1 MKRLNANLLLGVLLI
16 AAGALFLLQNMGYLQ
31 NFSNVIWFVV
41 FLAAGIGFLF
51 VFTTHRAHWWALIPA
66 FVFIGLSGTIGLSAF
81 APRLEE

>member
-51 VFTTHRAHWWALIPA
+51 VFTTHRAHWWAW
-66 FVFIGLSGTIGLSAF
+66 GTMRSETDLGPGALVVV
-81 APRLEE
+81 